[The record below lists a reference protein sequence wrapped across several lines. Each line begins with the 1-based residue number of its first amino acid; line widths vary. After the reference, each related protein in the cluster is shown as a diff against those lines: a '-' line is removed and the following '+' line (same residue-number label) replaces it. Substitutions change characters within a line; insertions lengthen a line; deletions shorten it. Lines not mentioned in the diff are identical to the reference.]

1 MAKGVP
7 TARSQRYKA
16 THNAKDTIIS
26 TPFKSSNDALPLLTS
41 ISEKPTTQ
49 AAGAQLAFS
58 TVQVLHQALLHAAS
72 PGTHPYALLQVM
84 APYISDCSE
93 RHRESELRNLALQ
106 QQLDESNSKLLEQ
119 FMSKMQKFSNCKN
132 SGRKVKRH
140 KSFTANKLC
149 KLIWFHLAVAVA
161 LFHQTLTSIF
171 RPLRFIYQQLILARN
186 DTIVPGAVTAPADSA
201 HDHC

>member
-7 TARSQRYKA
+7 TARSQHYKA
-16 THNAKDTIIS
+16 THNAKDKIIS

-49 AAGAQLAFS
+49 AAGAQLVFS

-93 RHRESELRNLALQ
+93 RH
-106 QQLDESNSKLLEQ
+106 
-119 FMSKMQKFSNCKN
+119 
-132 SGRKVKRH
+132 
-140 KSFTANKLC
+140 
-149 KLIWFHLAVAVA
+149 
-161 LFHQTLTSIF
+161 
-171 RPLRFIYQQLILARN
+171 
-186 DTIVPGAVTAPADSA
+186 
-201 HDHC
+201 

>member
-16 THNAKDTIIS
+16 THNAKDKIIS

-49 AAGAQLAFS
+49 AAGAQLVFS
-58 TVQVLHQALLHAAS
+58 TVQVLHQALIHAAS

-93 RHRESELRNLALQ
+93 RHRELELRNFTLQ
-106 QQLDESNSKLLEQ
+106 QQLDESNSKLLERFYVQ
-119 FMSKMQKFSNCKN
+119 NAEILKLQEQLKKSQAAQEFYRQQAMQADLVPPC
-132 SGRKVKRH
+132 RR
-140 KSFTANKLC
+140 C
-149 KLIWFHLAVAVA
+149 
-161 LFHQTLTSIF
+161 
-171 RPLRFIYQQLILARN
+171 RFVSLDADINLSPTRIYQQLILACN
-186 DTIVPGAVTAPADSA
+186 DIPILIVPWSGYSSS
-201 HDHC
+201 